1 MLPIGRLLVAGLCF
15 CALPVLAQEH
25 SIKPIAPGTIPT
37 TQMPDFRTTPPS
49 SEPWKIFPMNPGDR
63 MNLAD
68 TPEAALT
75 ANGAPDGNLCYSIRS
90 YVVAR
95 DRKDSDS
102 VHPVGYSTCVPA
114 KRYGLKKTV
123 IQQQSN
129 DR

>member
-1 MLPIGRLLVAGLCF
+1 MLPIGRLLIAGLCF
-15 CALPVLAQEH
+15 CALPAVAQDH
-25 SIKPIAPGTIPT
+25 QSMATIPGTIPT
-37 TQMPDFRTTPPS
+37 TQMPDFRTTPPA

-63 MNLAD
+63 MNLAE

-75 ANGAPDGNLCYSIRS
+75 ANGSPNGNLCYSIRS

-95 DRKDSDS
+95 DSKDSDS

-123 IQQQSN
+123 IQQESN
-129 DR
+129 VR